1 MKYMESGLFSHLFSS
16 VDVGI
21 DLGTSYTRVYI
32 KGRGIVLEEPTVAA
46 VDKNTGRV
54 KVIGTQAQNLGPQEK
69 LTVVRPLLHGVIGD
83 FDAAQGLLETV
94 LTRVAGR
101 NLFFK
106 PRVMVCVPTG
116 VTGVERRAVIEAA
129 LQAGASK
136 TYLLEAPMAAALGA
150 GMPVFKPL
158 GQLVVNIGGDTTS
171 AAVISMGHIIE
182 AASLR
187 MGGKGFTQALL
198 RYLNKA
204 MNVQLEE
211 ELAEEL
217 KKEIGT
223 VNQVNH
229 HGNKIVRGRDLIT
242 GLPTTVRVVSGDLAR
257 GFVEPVKQVLSCI
270 HKVLEN
276 TPPELSADILEQGIV
291 LTGGGARLDGLAQA
305 IQSQLQVR
313 TRVAQLPE
321 KCVAVGTGMALDEP
335 MLLEGS
341 KMLESNA

>member
-21 DLGTSYTRVYI
+21 DLGTSFTRVYI
-32 KGRGIVLEEPTVAA
+32 KGRGIVLEEPTAAA
-46 VDKNTGRV
+46 VDKNSGRV
-54 KVIGTQAQNLGPQEK
+54 KVIGTQALGLEPSDD
-69 LTVVRPLLHGVIGD
+69 LTVVHPLLHGVIGD
-83 FDAAQGLLETV
+83 FDAAQGLLEAV

-101 NLFFK
+101 NLFLK

-150 GMPVFKPL
+150 GMPVFRPL

-182 AASLR
+182 ASSLR
-187 MGGKGFTQALL
+187 MGGNAFTQAML
-198 RYLNKA
+198 RYLNKS
-204 MNVQLEE
+204 MNVQLDEA
-211 ELAEEL
+211 LAEEL

-223 VNQVNH
+223 VNPVNH

-242 GLPTTVRVVSGDLAR
+242 GLPTTVRIVSGDLAR
-257 GFVEPVKQVLSCI
+257 GFVEPVKQLLDCI
-270 HKVLEN
+270 HRVLEK
-276 TPPELSADILEQGIV
+276 TPPELAADILDQGIV
-291 LTGGGARLDGLAQA
+291 LTGGGARLDGLAQV

-313 TRVAQLPE
+313 TRTAQLPE

-335 MLLEGS
+335 MFLTGS
-341 KMLESNA
+341 EMLEA

>member
-1 MKYMESGLFSHLFSS
+1 MENGLFSRLFSS

-21 DLGTSYTRVYI
+21 DLGTAYTRVYI

-46 VDKNTGRV
+46 VDETSGHV
-54 KVIGTQAQNLGPQEK
+54 KIVGNQALSLAKQDGLK
-69 LTVVRPLLHGVIGD
+69 LIHPLQHGVIAD
-83 FDAAQGLLETV
+83 FDTAQGLLEMV

-101 NLFFK
+101 NLFLK

-116 VTGVERRAVIEAA
+116 VTGVERRAVVEAA

-182 AASLR
+182 ASSLR
-187 MGGKGFTQALL
+187 MGGSSFTQSLV

-204 MNVQLEE
+204 MNVQLDEAV
-211 ELAEEL
+211 AEEI
-217 KKEIGT
+217 KKDIGT
-223 VNQVNH
+223 VNQVNR

-242 GLPTTVRVVSGDLAR
+242 GLPTTVRVASGDAAR
-257 GFVEPVKQVLSCI
+257 GFVEPVKLVLSCI
-270 HKVLEN
+270 HRVLEK
-276 TPPELSADILEQGIV
+276 TPPELAADILEQGIV
-291 LTGGGARLDGLAQA
+291 LTGGGARLDGLAHA
-305 IQSQLQVR
+305 IQSVLQVPA
-313 TRVAQLPE
+313 RVARLPE

-335 MLLEGS
+335 VFLNGTE
-341 KMLESNA
+341 NV

>member
-1 MKYMESGLFSHLFSS
+1 
-16 VDVGI
+16 
-21 DLGTSYTRVYI
+21 
-32 KGRGIVLEEPTVAA
+32 
-46 VDKNTGRV
+46 
-54 KVIGTQAQNLGPQEK
+54 
-69 LTVVRPLLHGVIGD
+69 
-83 FDAAQGLLETV
+83 
-94 LTRVAGR
+94 
-101 NLFFK
+101 
-106 PRVMVCVPTG
+106 
-116 VTGVERRAVIEAA
+116 
-129 LQAGASK
+129 
-136 TYLLEAPMAAALGA
+136 MAAALGA
-150 GMPVFKPL
+150 GMPVFRPL

-187 MGGKGFTQALL
+187 LGGNGFTQAML
-198 RYLNKA
+198 RYLNKT
-204 MNVQLEE
+204 MNVQLDE

-242 GLPTTVRVVSGDLAR
+242 GLPTTVRIVSGDLAR
-257 GFVEPVKQVLSCI
+257 GFIEPVKQVLSCI

-291 LTGGGARLDGLAQA
+291 LTGGGARLDGLAQV

-321 KCVAVGTGMALDEP
+321 KCMAVGTGMALDEP
-335 MLLEGS
+335 MFLTGS
-341 KMLESNA
+341 EMLEA